1 MFKKIRNI
9 IQTIMFVYAL
19 FRAAQGWA
27 YLIKES
33 YDELKFQVKRR
44 KNPDLTRYS
53 ARW

>member
-1 MFKKIRNI
+1 MIQKIRTF
-9 IQTIMFVYAL
+9 IQIIMFVYAL
-19 FRAAQGWA
+19 LRAAQGWA

-33 YDELKFQVKRR
+33 YDELMFQIKRR